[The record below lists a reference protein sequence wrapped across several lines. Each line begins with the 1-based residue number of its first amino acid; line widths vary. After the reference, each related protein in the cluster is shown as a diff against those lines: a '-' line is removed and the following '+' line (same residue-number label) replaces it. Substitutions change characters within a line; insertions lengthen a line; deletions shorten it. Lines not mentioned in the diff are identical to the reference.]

1 MLCLAPLWTVSRRG
15 MVSDVDAPK
24 QVNSLSELADHAF
37 SALGPVQVHDPEGP
51 NECLVRSGE
60 LVVLPADAPTV
71 RKRLRG
77 VYSHEE
83 IASGVLRMYTK
94 AAERDRV
101 VEIAREVGAA
111 PNHVHLACPIMIGT
125 ARPVVGERIP
135 ELLGEGTVAL
145 LDTPLDAPHGSL
157 VAGVLRHHGALVRPF
172 PVLCAAG
179 FGDDLALAAALRACR
194 DLPVVLV
201 ASGTY
206 SFNDECPPVLA
217 SCGTNV
223 VAAAGNG
230 GSSRPWWPAAL
241 SSVTAVGADAPFSG
255 HGPWVNV
262 VASGVDVPATVGSTQ
277 SLCTGTSFAAAL
289 HAATLVP
296 VP

>member
-1 MLCLAPLWTVSRRG
+1 M
-15 MVSDVDAPK
+15 DAPK
-24 QVNSLSELADHAF
+24 QVNSLSELVDHA
-37 SALGPVQVHDPEGP
+37 SRALGPVLVHDPAGP

-60 LVVLPADAPTV
+60 LIVLPADAPTV

-83 IASGVLRMYTK
+83 IASGAIRMHTK
-94 AAERDRV
+94 ASDRARV
-101 VEIAREVGAA
+101 VDIAREVGAT

-125 ARPVVGERIP
+125 SRPVVGTRLP
-135 ELLGEGTVAL
+135 DLLGEGTVAL

-157 VAGVLRHHGALVRPF
+157 VAGVLRHHGAVVRPF
-172 PVLCAAG
+172 PVLTAPG
-179 FGDDLALAAALRACR
+179 FGDDLTLAAALRATR

-206 SFNDECPPVLA
+206 SFNDECPPVLG
-217 SCGTNV
+217 SPGRNV

-241 SSVTAVGADAPFSG
+241 PRVTAVGASAAFSG
-255 HGPWVNV
+255 HGPWVDV
-262 VASGVDVPATVGSTQ
+262 VASGVDVPATVGSAQ
-277 SLCTGTSFAAAL
+277 LLCTGTSFAAAL

>member
-1 MLCLAPLWTVSRRG
+1 MRLGPLWTVSRRG
-15 MVSDVDAPK
+15 MVSDVDTPK
-24 QVNSLSELADHAF
+24 QVSSLSELVDHAVR
-37 SALGPVQVHDPEGP
+37 ALGPAHVHDPEGP

-60 LVVLPADAPTV
+60 LIVPPADAPTV

-77 VYSHEE
+77 TYSHEE
-83 IASGVLRMYTK
+83 ISSGAIRMYTK
-94 AAERDRV
+94 ASDRARV
-101 VEIAREVGAA
+101 VDIAADVGAT
-111 PNHVHLACPIMIGT
+111 PNHVHLSCPIMIGT
-125 ARPVVGERIP
+125 SRPVVGERLP

-157 VAGVLRHHGALVRPF
+157 VAGVLRHHGAKVRPF
-172 PVLCAAG
+172 PVLSPSG
-179 FGDDLALAAALRACR
+179 FGDDLTLAAALKATRS
-194 DLPVVLV
+194 LPVVLV

-217 SCGTNV
+217 SYGHNV

-230 GSSRPWWPAAL
+230 ASTRPWWPAAL
-241 SSVTAVGADAPFSG
+241 PSATAVGASASFSG
-255 HGPWVNV
+255 HGPWVDV
-262 VASGVDVPATVGSTQ
+262 VVDGVDVPATVGCTQ

>member
-1 MLCLAPLWTVSRRG
+1 MRLGPLWTVSRRG
-15 MVSDVDAPK
+15 MVSDVDTPK
-24 QVNSLSELADHAF
+24 QVNSLSELVDHAH
-37 SALGPVQVHDPEGP
+37 SALGPVHVHDPEGP

-60 LVVLPADAPTV
+60 LIVLPPEAPTV

-83 IASGVLRMYTK
+83 ISAGAIRMFLKASERAHVVDI
-94 AAERDRV
+94 AAD
-101 VEIAREVGAA
+101 VGAT
-111 PNHVHLACPIMIGT
+111 PNHVHLSCPIMIGT
-125 ARPVVGERIP
+125 SRPVVGERLP

-157 VAGVLRHHGALVRPF
+157 VAGVLRHHGAAVRPF
-172 PVLCAAG
+172 PVLSASG
-179 FGDDLALAAALRACR
+179 FGDDLALAAALRATR
-194 DLPVVLV
+194 SLPVVVV

-206 SFNDECPPVLA
+206 TFNDECPPVLA
-217 SCGTNV
+217 SYGHNV

-230 GSSRPWWPAAL
+230 GSSRPWWPAA
-241 SSVTAVGADAPFSG
+241 SPSVTAVGASAPFSG
-255 HGPWVNV
+255 HGPWVDV
-262 VASGVDVPATVGSTQ
+262 VVDGVDVPATVGSTQ
-277 SLCTGTSFAAAL
+277 LLCTGTSFAAAL

>member
-1 MLCLAPLWTVSRRG
+1 

-24 QVNSLSELADHAF
+24 QVNSLSELVDHA
-37 SALGPVQVHDPEGP
+37 SEALGPVHVHDPGGP
-51 NECLVRSGE
+51 NECLLRSGE
-60 LVVLPADAPTV
+60 LVVLPDEAPTV

-83 IASGVLRMYTK
+83 VVAGAIRMHVRPAHALRVG
-94 AAERDRV
+94 D
-101 VEIAREVGAA
+101 IARDVGAT
-111 PNHVHLACPIMIGT
+111 PHHVHLACPIMIGT
-125 ARPVVGERIP
+125 SRPVIGGHLPSLR
-135 ELLGEGTVAL
+135 GEGSVAL
-145 LDTPLDAPHGSL
+145 LDTPLDAPHGAL
-157 VAGVLRHHGALVRPF
+157 VAGVLRHHGATVRPF
-172 PVLCAAG
+172 PVLTPPG
-179 FGDDLALAAALRACR
+179 FGSDLLLAAALHATRS
-194 DLPVVLV
+194 LPVVLV

-206 SFNDECPPVLA
+206 TFDDACPPVLA
-217 SCGTNV
+217 GCGRSV

-241 SSVTAVGADAPFSG
+241 PAVTAVGASAPFSG
-255 HGPWVNV
+255 HGPWVDV
-262 VASGVDVPATVGSTQ
+262 VADGVDVPATVGSTQ

>member
-1 MLCLAPLWTVSRRG
+1 
-15 MVSDVDAPK
+15 MVSVVDTPK
-24 QVNSLSELADHAF
+24 QVNSLSELVDHAS
-37 SALGPVQVHDPEGP
+37 SALGPVLVHDVAGP

-60 LVVLPADAPTV
+60 LIVLPADAPTV

-83 IASGVLRMYTK
+83 IASGAIRMYTK
-94 AAERDRV
+94 ASERARV
-101 VEIAREVGAA
+101 VDIAREVGAT

-125 ARPVVGERIP
+125 SRPVVGDRIP

-157 VAGVLRHHGALVRPF
+157 VAGVLRHHGASVRPF
-172 PVLCAAG
+172 PVLTASG
-179 FGDDLALAAALRACR
+179 FGDDLTLAAALRATR

-217 SCGTNV
+217 ACGRNV

-241 SSVTAVGADAPFSG
+241 PVVIAVGASASFSG
-255 HGPWVNV
+255 RGPWVNV
-262 VASGVDVPATVGSTQ
+262 VVDGVDVPATVGSSQ
-277 SLCTGTSFAAAL
+277 LLCTGTSFAAAL

>member
-1 MLCLAPLWTVSRRG
+1 LRLGPLWTVSRRG
-15 MVSDVDAPK
+15 MVSDVDTPQ
-24 QVNSLSELADHAF
+24 QVNSLSELVDHALR
-37 SALGPVQVHDPEGP
+37 ALGPVHVHDPEGP

-60 LVVLPADAPTV
+60 IVVPPADAPTV

-83 IASGVLRMYTK
+83 ISSGAIRMFLKAS
-94 AAERDRV
+94 ERARV
-101 VEIAREVGAA
+101 VDIAAEVGAT
-111 PNHVHLACPIMIGT
+111 PNHVHLSCPIMIGT
-125 ARPVVGERIP
+125 SRPVVGEHLP

-157 VAGVLRHHGALVRPF
+157 VAGVLRHHGATVRPF
-172 PVLCAAG
+172 PVLSASG
-179 FGDDLALAAALRACR
+179 FGDDLTLAATLRATR
-194 DLPVVLV
+194 SLPVVLV

-206 SFNDECPPVLA
+206 TFNDECPPVLA
-217 SCGTNV
+217 SYGHNV

-241 SSVTAVGADAPFSG
+241 PSVTAVGASAPFSG
-255 HGPWVNV
+255 HGPWVDV
-262 VASGVDVPATVGSTQ
+262 VVDGVDIPATVGSTQ

>member
-1 MLCLAPLWTVSRRG
+1 M
-15 MVSDVDAPK
+15 DAPK
-24 QVNSLSELADHAF
+24 QVNSLSELVDHA
-37 SALGPVQVHDPEGP
+37 SAALGPVHAHDQEGP

-83 IASGVLRMYTK
+83 IATGAIRMYTK
-94 AAERDRV
+94 APDRLRV
-101 VEIAREVGAA
+101 VDIAREVGAT

-125 ARPVVGERIP
+125 SRPVVGGHIP
-135 ELLGEGTVAL
+135 DLLGEGTVAL
-145 LDTPLDAPHGSL
+145 LDTPLDAPHGAL

-172 PVLCAAG
+172 PVLTASG
-179 FGDDLALAAALRACR
+179 FGDDLTLAAALRATR
-194 DLPVVLV
+194 SLPVVLV

-217 SCGTNV
+217 AAGSNV
-223 VAAAGNG
+223 VASAGNG
-230 GSSRPWWPAAL
+230 ASSRPWWPAAL
-241 SSVTAVGADAPFSG
+241 PAVIAVGASASFSG
-255 HGPWVNV
+255 RGSWVNV
-262 VASGVDVPATVGSTQ
+262 VVDGVDVPSTVGSRQ
-277 SLCTGTSFAAAL
+277 ALCTGTSFAAAL

>member
-1 MLCLAPLWTVSRRG
+1 M
-15 MVSDVDAPK
+15 SDVDTPK
-24 QVNSLSELADHAF
+24 QVNSLAELVDHAVR
-37 SALGPVQVHDPEGP
+37 ALGPVHVHDPEGP
-51 NECLVRSGE
+51 NESLVRSGE
-60 LVVLPADAPTV
+60 LIVLPADAPTV

-77 VYSHEE
+77 TYSHEE
-83 IASGVLRMYTK
+83 IACGAIRMYTK
-94 AAERDRV
+94 ASDRARV
-101 VEIAREVGAA
+101 AAIAADVGAT
-111 PNHVHLACPIMIGT
+111 PNHVHLSCPIMIGT
-125 ARPVVGERIP
+125 SRPVVGEHLP
-135 ELLGEGTVAL
+135 ELRGEGTVAL

-157 VAGVLRHHGALVRPF
+157 VAGVLRHHGATVRPF
-172 PVLCAAG
+172 PVLTSSG
-179 FGDDLALAAALRACR
+179 FGDDLTLAAALKATR

-217 SCGTNV
+217 SCRRNV

-230 GSSRPWWPAAL
+230 GSARPWWPAAL
-241 SSVTAVGADAPFSG
+241 PAVIAVGASAPFSG
-255 HGPWVNV
+255 RGPWVNV
-262 VASGVDVPATVGSTQ
+262 VAGGVDVPATIGSVQ